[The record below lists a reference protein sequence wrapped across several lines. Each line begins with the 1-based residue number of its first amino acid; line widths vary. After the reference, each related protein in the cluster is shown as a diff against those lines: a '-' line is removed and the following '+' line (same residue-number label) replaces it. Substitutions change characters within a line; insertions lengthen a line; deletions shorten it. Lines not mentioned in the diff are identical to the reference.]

1 MPDEKLKQLLAR
13 REAVN
18 ARIRRELNKKKDT
31 DRRNDTRRKVL
42 AGAAVL
48 EWAARDQDFSA
59 RLMNELDSFLSRPA
73 DRALFALPSK
83 EEGQG

>member
-1 MPDEKLKQLLAR
+1 MPDDKLKQLLAQ

-42 AGAAVL
+42 VGAAVL
-48 EWAARDQDFSA
+48 EWATRDQDFSA
-59 RLMNELDSFLSRPA
+59 RLMNELGSFLVRDA
-73 DRALFALPSK
+73 DRALFGLSAK
-83 EEGQG
+83 EQGKG